1 LFNKSGTKIPW
12 ENFIDMLTR
21 DDRMGDSHMQV
32 PGTDSKQG
40 FGGHC
45 FPKDTEAL
53 LYYAKLKKGEL
64 GILKTAIDKNK
75 KIRK

>member
-1 LFNKSGTKIPW
+1 
-12 ENFIDMLTR
+12 MLTR
-21 DDRMGDSHMQV
+21 DNRIGDTHMQV
-32 PGTDSKQG
+32 PGTDGNPG

-53 LYYAKLKKGEL
+53 VYYAKLKKADL

-75 KIRK
+75 KLRQ